1 MAKDLFDVVLSGT
14 VKIEINQSYPLK
26 DAAQAHR
33 DLESRK
39 TVGSTTLRLG
49 IWHRTRSNSLVL
61 EQPPM
66 RLKFRLASDLFRP
79 TVNKQLDA
87 GNEAAV
93 VRGEGKRR
101 SRRFRLLHRP
111 SHGDAAAPLFYFLV
125 HKHIQPGRLNHARAH
140 HINSDLPG
148 FEIKDPVAGEGAD
161 GRLGRVVNGQ
171 RSEALRSPDRTAEDN
186 GASIRD

>member
-1 MAKDLFDVVLSGT
+1 
-14 VKIEINQSYPLK
+14 
-26 DAAQAHR
+26 
-33 DLESRK
+33 
-39 TVGSTTLRLG
+39 
-49 IWHRTRSNSLVL
+49 
-61 EQPPM
+61 M
-66 RLKFRLASDLFRP
+66 RLKFRLASDLCRP

-93 VRGEGKRR
+93 VRGEENSGLAN
-101 SRRFRLLHRP
+101 FVFFTDP
-111 SHGDAAAPLFYFLV
+111 SHGDAADNPLFYFFV

-171 RSEALRSPDRTAEDN
+171 RSEALRSPDRTLEDN
-186 GASIRD
+186 GASILEPISVTALSSSV